1 MKRILNC
8 FSSDFKESTGK
19 EIVQSIQASEG
30 RTIMAEVGSH
40 FQPLY
45 SDVSNP
51 EIATAFGADF
61 LLLNLF
67 DVDNP
72 SVNGIDADESHVI
85 ERLKELTGRLI
96 GINLEPVD
104 TDADAAES
112 LDDLPKGRQAAEES
126 LQKAKELGIDFVCL
140 TGNPKTGVTNDEI
153 LAAIHR
159 ANKVFG
165 DDGFIIAGK
174 MHGAGVRGEAGQGI
188 INEETIEQFVAAGAD
203 VILIPSPGT
212 VPGITMEDAQKWATS
227 AHKHDALAM
236 LSIGTSQE
244 GSDAATIRQ
253 IALQN
258 KMVGA
263 DIHHIGDAGYTG
275 IAIPENIMDYSIA
288 IRGKRHTIVRMA
300 GSVNR

>member
-8 FSSDFKESTGK
+8 FSSDFKKLSGK
-19 EIVQSIQASEG
+19 ETVQSIQASEG
-30 RTIMAEVGSH
+30 RTVMAEVGSH

-45 SDVSNP
+45 SDISNP

-67 DVDNP
+67 DVDHP
-72 SVNGIDADESHVI
+72 SVNGIDADGSHVI
-85 ERLKELTGRLI
+85 ERLKELTGRQI

-104 TDADAAES
+104 IDSDAAEN
-112 LDDLPKGRQAAEES
+112 LDNLPKGRQATDES
-126 LQKAKELGIDFVCL
+126 LKKAKELGIDFVCL

-153 LAAIHR
+153 LSAIYR
-159 ANKVFG
+159 ADKVFG
-165 DDGFIIAGK
+165 EDGFIIAGK
-174 MHGAGVRGEAGQGI
+174 MHGAGVRGEAGQSI
-188 INEETIEQFVAAGAD
+188 IDEKTIEQFIVAGAD

-212 VPGITMEDAQKWATS
+212 VPGISIEEARKWVTTI
-227 AHKHDALAM
+227 HKHDALAM